1 MKLKGASHLNEQV
14 NMEPKY
20 EEQFTAFIDFLG
32 FSEVSTHTDDT
43 TRLKLLNL
51 LLSLSSLRGE
61 FDVQSTVEESGKR
74 SQIKPAITTFSD
86 HIVIS
91 FPLEPI
97 VKEMGSDEHVA
108 SFIIMMQFN
117 RLLTTIA
124 AAALRIGFLI
134 RGGATIG
141 NLYHARGV
149 VFGDAMVEAYKIES
163 RTSVYPRVVLSSQIT
178 RRAAWIEKQ
187 MDLMKGDD
195 GLYQF
200 DYYKPLILNA
210 AIPGQDYGANIR
222 AWFTDVIEIVARN
235 LKELESSGKLNELAK
250 WTWFAREFRRGLE
263 RMNPMLLKSFDISL
277 DAISWSV

>member
-1 MKLKGASHLNEQV
+1 
-14 NMEPKY
+14 MEPKY

-32 FSEVSTHTDDT
+32 FSEVSNSADDT

-61 FDVQSTVEESGKR
+61 FDLQSVVEETGKR
-74 SQIKPAITTFSD
+74 SQIKPAISTFSD

-91 FPLEPI
+91 FPLEPVI
-97 VKEMGSDEHVA
+97 KEMDANEHVA
-108 SFIIMMQFN
+108 AFVIMMQFN
-117 RLLTTIA
+117 RLLTNIA

-141 NLYHARGV
+141 KLYHSRGV
-149 VFGDAMVEAYKIES
+149 VFGDAMVEAFNIES

-178 RRAAWIEKQ
+178 RRQAWIEKQ

-195 GLYQF
+195 GLCQF

-210 AIPGQDYGANIR
+210 AMPGQDYGANIR
-222 AWFTDVIEIVARN
+222 AWFTDVVEIVAKN
-235 LKELESSGKLNELAK
+235 LRELEGSGKLNELAK
-250 WTWFAREFRRGLE
+250 WTWFAREFRRSLE
-263 RMNPMLLKSFDISL
+263 RMNPMLLKSLGVSL
-277 DAISWSV
+277 DAISWGNVTTP